1 MTESSFTE
9 FDTIDIGRVVS
20 SDFHLYWPG
29 LARTCIGRV
38 SLVKISSVY
47 NWFDGDY
54 FENKLSL

>member
-1 MTESSFTE
+1 MTESLVT
-9 FDTIDIGRVVS
+9 DVDIGRVVS
-20 SDFHLYWPG
+20 SDFHLYWLG
-29 LARTCIGRV
+29 LAACIGRV